1 MKRTI
6 LISGLSVLAAVC
18 ASFASTPRVHAANI
32 LLVSDS
38 GADTNIATALMADGH
53 TVMTVSRDFMAGS
66 TPTLRGDLSAYDAVF
81 WSASGGGSGDIASDP
96 MMFTNLT
103 TYVMSGGYVFVTG
116 YDSIASPIDPMLCTF
131 IGGTSARD
139 VPGEPGPITM
149 TPNVLNTGVVDIRG
163 MTPTGH
169 SGDRDAL
176 TGLTAEATAVA
187 TSAAAA
193 TEAQWVLRALGAGFV
208 AYVSNGDSGTGSH
221 ASWTT
226 AGNVYNSAVRNFAFN
241 ADRGM
246 REPGAPLVEFS
257 GEFSSDEGL
266 AIMVTA
272 TITDEEGDTFDF
284 SWDLDD
290 DGEFGE
296 APGTATY
303 TIPAGTTD
311 GPGVL
316 RVGVRAIDAGGNTNT
331 RYRALGVVNV
341 DPEIASMPP
350 SLVASVGAAWVYDV
364 EVTEPGGTLDPL
376 TFTLATAPDGMVVSP
391 AGRITWT
398 PNERDVTGPGETVD
412 VELHVTDDDM
422 GATTQAWTMTVSPN
436 RAPSPPRLI
445 YPIGGVALTNA
456 APRLVVENATDQ
468 DRRDTLTYFFELD
481 TVPTFDSPSLRMSG
495 AVDQTVGFSF
505 WQPGGL
511 APGVYHWRAWVSDGT
526 VQTEPGT
533 DSFAVAGGVSLDGG
547 DVPDGGLPAGDAS
560 LLLPPPPADDG
571 GCSAAGSPRHRL
583 GALALACL
591 LGLVLRR
598 RRS

>member
-1 MKRTI
+1 MTRTI
-6 LISGLSVLAAVC
+6 LFSGLFALGSVC
-18 ASFASTPRVHAANI
+18 ALCAVPQARAANV
-32 LLVSDS
+32 LVVSDA

-53 TVMTVSRDFMAGS
+53 TVTTVSRDFSGGS
-66 TPTLRGDLSAYDAVF
+66 TATLRGDLSAYDVVF
-81 WSASGGGSGDIASDP
+81 WSASGGGSGDIASDA

-116 YDSIASPIDPMLCTF
+116 YDSIASPVDPMLCAF
-131 IGGTSARD
+131 IGGASSRD

-187 TSAAAA
+187 TTASSP

-208 AYVSNGDSGTGSH
+208 AYVSNGDSGASSH
-221 ASWTT
+221 VSWTT
-226 AGNVYNSAVRNFAFN
+226 AGNVYNSAIRNFAFN

-246 REPGAPLVEFS
+246 REPGAPLIEFS

-266 AIMVTA
+266 EITVTA

-296 APGTATY
+296 AEGMATY

-316 RVGVRAIDAGGNTNT
+316 RVGVRAVDSAGNTNT

-341 DPEIASMPP
+341 DPSIESMPP

-364 EVTEPGGTLDPL
+364 VVAEPGGTLDPL
-376 TFTLATAPDGMVVSP
+376 TFVLSTSPAGMVVSP
-391 AGRITWT
+391 GGRITWT

-412 VELHVTDDDM
+412 VELQVADDDM
-422 GATTQAWTMTVSPN
+422 GMTTQAWTMTVSPN
-436 RAPSPPRLI
+436 RAPTPPRLI
-445 YPIGGVALTNA
+445 FPIGGAALTSRE
-456 APRLVVENATDQ
+456 PRLVVENATDQ
-468 DRRDTLTYFFELD
+468 DRRDTLTYFFEMD
-481 TVPTFDSPSLRMSG
+481 TVPTFDSPALRMSG
-495 AVDQTVGFSF
+495 PVDQTVGFTF
-505 WQPGGL
+505 WYPGEL
-511 APGVYHWRAWVSDGT
+511 EPGAYYWRAWVSDGT
-526 VQTEPGT
+526 VQTEPGS
-533 DSFAVAGGVSLDGG
+533 DSFAIAGVVSADAGEL
-547 DVPDGGLPAGDAS
+547 PDGGVVPADATS
-560 LLLPPPPADDG
+560 LLTPAPADE
-571 GCSAAGSPRHRL
+571 GCGCRAGSSREGL
-583 GALALACL
+583 GSLVLAVLVGL
-591 LGLVLRR
+591 LLRR
-598 RRS
+598 RRT